1 MFWLNE
7 VIMKNI
13 FFVDSENVG
22 DSWLDLFDYL
32 GDEDLLLVFYTDKSP
47 HMSYS
52 NLIRLK
58 QSPVNPEFIHC
69 DNGTDNA
76 LDFQL
81 STYLGSLTVK
91 NPDDNLIIV
100 TRDKGFDVVIK
111 FWAARGYHVC
121 RKAPSIFYTLSN
133 NEPPQEIPDTEDI
146 EDDIIV
152 TEDSPTQS
160 IEYNE
165 EEVDDLLKCTG
176 KANLSIIHNILISI
190 YGKENG
196 SFIYNIIKK
205 PSYEI
210 AKVNWQKKTKYRK
223 FLHIVYSNASISIS
237 DDFFKKLYPQK
248 ANLENIHKLFVS
260 KYGQQKGTE
269 YYNYYK
275 THAEFLKKT
284 F

>member
-13 FFVDSENVG
+13 FLIDSENVA

-32 GDEDLLLVFYTDKSP
+32 SDEDVLLVFYTDKSP
-47 HMSYS
+47 NMSYA

-58 QSPVNPEFIHC
+58 QSPINPEFILC
-69 DNGTDNA
+69 DNGTENA

-100 TRDKGFDVVIK
+100 TRDKGFDAVVK
-111 FWAARGYHVC
+111 FWTTRGYNVC
-121 RKAPSIFYTLSN
+121 RKAPSIFYTLSGD
-133 NEPPQEIPDTEDI
+133 EPITTTTPEIESASDSDVETPLIIDYDED
-146 EDDIIV
+146 
-152 TEDSPTQS
+152 
-160 IEYNE
+160 
-165 EEVDDLLKCTG
+165 EVDTLLKCTG
-176 KANLSIIHNILISI
+176 KGNLSTIHNILISI
-190 YGKENG
+190 YGKDNG

-205 PSYEI
+205 PSYDI
-210 AKVNWQKKTKYRK
+210 QKVNWQKKTKYRK
-223 FLHIVYSNASISIS
+223 FLHIVFSNAGLNLS

-248 ANLENIHKLFVS
+248 ANLKNIHNLFVS

-269 YYNYYK
+269 YYRFYK
-275 THAEFLKKT
+275 IHAEYLQKEF
-284 F
+284 